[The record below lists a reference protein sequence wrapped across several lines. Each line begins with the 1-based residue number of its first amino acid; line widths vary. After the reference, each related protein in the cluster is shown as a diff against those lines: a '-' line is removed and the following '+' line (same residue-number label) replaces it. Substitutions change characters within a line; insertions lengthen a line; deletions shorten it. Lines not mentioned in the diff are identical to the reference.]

1 MGLKKNGTSKKVRIM
16 PHESVDS
23 QDSLE
28 MEEFSDEDDEVFV
41 RHNRNDSEEAGKPL
55 IRRKKRRK
63 QNGELRTEFRKGHD
77 KYKRWCCGPI
87 CWTFMI
93 FKTLIGK
100 YICICNAENT
110 DCLVFWHGTAIVW
123 FWHTGFGTPNIFM
136 CANTRHYI

>member
-55 IRRKKRRK
+55 IRRKKRVRK
-63 QNGELRTEFRKGHD
+63 KWPLFSRKETSFSCFCHD
-77 KYKRWCCGPI
+77 ITTYKI
-87 CWTFMI
+87 
-93 FKTLIGK
+93 
-100 YICICNAENT
+100 NNT
-110 DCLVFWHGTAIVW
+110 K
-123 FWHTGFGTPNIFM
+123 M
-136 CANTRHYI
+136 C

>member
-55 IRRKKRRK
+55 IRRKKRVRK
-63 QNGELRTEFRKGHD
+63 KMAFFNKKKKE
-77 KYKRWCCGPI
+77 
-87 CWTFMI
+87 
-93 FKTLIGK
+93 
-100 YICICNAENT
+100 
-110 DCLVFWHGTAIVW
+110 VFFV
-123 FWHTGFGTPNIFM
+123 FLS
-136 CANTRHYI
+136 